1 MQVVAFGAC
10 HPDGV
15 ALNGRL
21 HFDLAALD
29 NLLDLFG
36 LLDFNAVA
44 HLADLLDLVAAD
56 FFDLADVQKA
66 GVHTGF
72 GELAAQDVVD
82 LVDLKIAVANRGDF
96 LVLEL
101 YRGRGNS
108 VNTEAYLHNTKVS
121 NSDYV
126 VLGDEKGTA
135 SKSLL
140 SKAKNLLHTL
150 STPFRTLIRVELHRQ
165 VGQREENL
173 AVFKNIKSTPM
184 PRSTTN
190 ERKAEFVNQPAPKYR
205 IVSPAENY
213 EKPLRSHHIWG

>member
-1 MQVVAFGAC
+1 MTI
-10 HPDGV
+10 HS
-15 ALNGRL
+15 
-21 HFDLAALD
+21 
-29 NLLDLFG
+29 
-36 LLDFNAVA
+36 
-44 HLADLLDLVAAD
+44 
-56 FFDLADVQKA
+56 
-66 GVHTGF
+66 
-72 GELAAQDVVD
+72 
-82 LVDLKIAVANRGDF
+82 
-96 LVLEL
+96 
-101 YRGRGNS
+101 GRGNS

-126 VLGDEKGTA
+126 VLGDEKRTA

-213 EKPLRSHHIWG
+213 EKP

>member
-1 MQVVAFGAC
+1 MTI
-10 HPDGV
+10 HS
-15 ALNGRL
+15 
-21 HFDLAALD
+21 
-29 NLLDLFG
+29 
-36 LLDFNAVA
+36 
-44 HLADLLDLVAAD
+44 
-56 FFDLADVQKA
+56 
-66 GVHTGF
+66 
-72 GELAAQDVVD
+72 
-82 LVDLKIAVANRGDF
+82 
-96 LVLEL
+96 
-101 YRGRGNS
+101 GRGNS

-126 VLGDEKGTA
+126 VLGDEKRTA

-150 STPFRTLIRVELHRQ
+150 STPFRKLIRVELHRQ

>member
-1 MQVVAFGAC
+1 MTI
-10 HPDGV
+10 HS
-15 ALNGRL
+15 
-21 HFDLAALD
+21 
-29 NLLDLFG
+29 
-36 LLDFNAVA
+36 
-44 HLADLLDLVAAD
+44 
-56 FFDLADVQKA
+56 
-66 GVHTGF
+66 
-72 GELAAQDVVD
+72 
-82 LVDLKIAVANRGDF
+82 
-96 LVLEL
+96 
-101 YRGRGNS
+101 GRGNS

-126 VLGDEKGTA
+126 VLGDEKRTA

-190 ERKAEFVNQPAPKYR
+190 ERKAEFANQPAPKYR